1 MVIRFLSALAL
12 IAATLGCTAQ
22 GPIKLGFQLQAW
34 LAKAEQQQPV
44 DLFLGGEAEAVSRA
58 VARLGGRVKM
68 TLPDWVQAELP
79 AGQVPAL
86 NGEEA
91 VRCVVFSLS
100 KGHALNDSMRVK
112 AWVEEARA
120 GMAPL
125 LQGFDGEGVLVGIID
140 TGIEL
145 SHPDFR
151 DTTGRT
157 RVLHYWDQNYVA
169 DPEWTPAEFGYGQ
182 AWDSTAI
189 NAGLCP
195 ANDLPS
201 QYGHGTTVAA
211 TAAANSNGNGHCEG
225 VAPNSDLIIVSNKMG
240 GPNWSSGVV
249 DAVRYIL
256 DRAAELERS
265 VAINLSLGDYY
276 GSHDGLDP
284 AALMIDQM
292 LNAAPGRVLVC
303 AAGNSGNL
311 PAYHLRTEVGADTS
325 FTWFGYNPY
334 SALGMAAVYFDL
346 WADTADFS
354 QVRFS
359 VGANR
364 PSGSYA
370 QRGQLPFRD
379 IQSCLGQEVVD
390 TLWSFS
396 GNRLGT
402 VHTLAQLRG
411 GQYHLEVFL
420 PEPDSASLRFSFST
434 TGQGRFDAWSS
445 DIFGTSKMITAIP
458 DSATWPPIARYVM
471 PDNEQCIVDS
481 WACSANVITV
491 GNFYNQQVYTD
502 ISGVVRDLGQT
513 PGAISVNSSRGPSR
527 TGLLKP
533 DVSAPADV
541 TFGAGPYFM
550 LDMLLAQ
557 GQEKLIDSLHMR
569 NGGTSIASPV
579 VAGTAALL
587 LQKCPRATHAEVRD
601 AIVASAMADSFTGA
615 VPNISYG
622 HGKVSAYGALVA
634 AGPAIPFALSGPL
647 CTGDSVLVDGP
658 AGMAHYAWST
668 GDTLPAVWSAG
679 GALQLWVEGMNGC
692 QARSDTL
699 FLQPQP
705 LPVPVIAVDGV
716 QLASSPA
723 ASYQWYF
730 EGSAIDGATGQEYTA
745 EVNGA
750 YAVEVTDS
758 AGCTGRSADV
768 LVLSVGVGTPAQGP
782 YALWPSPVQ
791 DVLHISGPGLV
802 AGGRYEIN
810 DATGRMVGQG
820 TWTAGAGITVQGLP
834 AGAYLLRFPGGT
846 MPGFRFV
853 KQ

>member
-1 MVIRFLSALAL
+1 MVKHFLMAAALL
-12 IAATLGCTAQ
+12 ATTLASTAQ
-22 GPIKLGFQLQAW
+22 GPTKLGFQLQAW
-34 LAKAEQQQPV
+34 LAKAEQHQPV
-44 DLFLGGEAEAVSRA
+44 DLFLGGEAEAVSRS

-68 TLPDWVQAELP
+68 TLPEWVQAELP
-79 AGQVPAL
+79 AGRVRAL
-86 NGEEA
+86 DAEVA
-91 VRCVVFSLS
+91 VQCVVFSLS
-100 KGHALNDSMRVK
+100 TGHALNDSMRVK
-112 AWVEEARA
+112 ARVNEARA

-125 LQGFDGEGVLVGIID
+125 LQGYDGEGVLVGIID

-145 SHPDFR
+145 AHPDFR
-151 DTTGRT
+151 DPTGRT
-157 RVLHYWDQNYVA
+157 RVLHYWDQNYVF
-169 DPEWTPAEFGYGQ
+169 DPFWTPAGFGYGQ

-201 QYGHGTTVAA
+201 QYGHGSTVAA

-225 VAPNSDLIIVSNKMG
+225 VAPNSDLIIVANKLG

-256 DRAAELERS
+256 DRAAELQRP

-292 LNAAPGRVLVC
+292 LNEAPGRVLVC

-311 PAYHLRTEVGADTS
+311 PAYHLRTGVGADTT
-325 FTWFGYNPY
+325 FTWFAYNPN
-334 SALGMAAVYFDL
+334 SALGVGAVYFDL
-346 WADTADFS
+346 WADTADFN
-354 QVRFS
+354 QVQFS
-359 VGANR
+359 IGANR
-364 PSGSYA
+364 PSGSFA
-370 QRGQLPFRD
+370 SRGELPFRG

-390 TLWSFS
+390 TLWSTA
-396 GNRLGT
+396 GNRLAT

-420 PEPDSASLRFSFST
+420 PTPDSSAMRFRFST
-434 TGQGRFDAWSS
+434 TGQGLFDAWST
-445 DIFGTSKMITAIP
+445 DVFGTSKMITAIP
-458 DSATWPPIARYVM
+458 DSATFPPITRYVL
-471 PDNEQCIVDS
+471 PDRDQCIVDS
-481 WACSANVITV
+481 WACSPQVITV

-502 ISGVVRDLGQT
+502 VSGVLRELGQT
-513 PGAISVNSSRGPSR
+513 PGTISVNSSRGPSR

-533 DVSAPADV
+533 DVSAPADI
-541 TFGAGPYFM
+541 TFGAGPFFM
-550 LDMLLAQ
+550 LDLFLDQ
-557 GQEKLIDSLHMR
+557 TPEKLLDSLHMR

-601 AIVASAMADSFTGA
+601 ALVASAMADSFTGA

-622 HGKVSAYGALVA
+622 HGKVSAHGALVA
-634 AGPAIPFALSGPL
+634 AGPALPFALSGPL
-647 CTGDSVLVDGP
+647 CAGDSVLVSGP

-668 GDTLPAVWSAG
+668 GDTVAAVWSAG
-679 GALQLWVEGMNGC
+679 GALQLWAEGANGC

-705 LPVPVIAVDGV
+705 LPVPVITVDGV
-716 QLASSPA
+716 ELSSSPA
-723 ASYQWYF
+723 MAYQWFF
-730 EGSAIDGATGQEYTA
+730 EGGAIDGATEQEHTA
-745 EVNGA
+745 AVNGT

-758 AGCTGRSADV
+758 TGCTGRSADV
-768 LVLSVGVGTPAQGP
+768 LVLSVGLDAPPMEA

-791 DVLHISGPGLV
+791 EVLHINGPGL
-802 AGGRYEIN
+802 
-810 DATGRMVGQG
+810 ATGARYVVQDAVGRTVGQG
-820 TWTAGAGITVQGLP
+820 QWAPGTGIAVRDLPTGL
-834 AGAYLLRFPGGT
+834 YLLGFPGKG
-846 MPGFRFV
+846 MAGFRFV